1 MVLPLLL
8 LLCESFPILFLSKA
22 LLIFRFKGD
31 LSFGLILVKL
41 LRRLGWIDFCFLQI
55 RRISFHLSLNN
66 ACLGCYLITSRLF
79 LRGVPFKEVGD
90 HLDLRIYGLK
100 MRVSWRGCDLG
111 GNPIMF

>member
-1 MVLPLLL
+1 MVLPFLL

-31 LSFGLILVKL
+31 PSLDLILVKL
-41 LRRLGWIDFCFLQI
+41 LRRLSWTDFCFLQS

-66 ACLGCYLITSRLF
+66 TCLGCYLITSRLF
-79 LRGVPFKEVGD
+79 LRGVPFKEGGGR
-90 HLDLRIYGLK
+90 LDLRICGLK

-111 GNPIMF
+111 GNLIMS